1 MNMEKITFATVISA
15 PREKVWDCMLGKETY
30 EQWTVPFHEG
40 STFEGNWEEG
50 SEMKFIGPDESG
62 GMSGM
67 YAVITANR
75 SHEFVS
81 IKHVGEFKDEV
92 KTPWPV
98 TEGQEGYE
106 NYTFKD
112 VDGGTEVLVELNVPS
127 EWKDMFNDMW
137 PKALA
142 KLKEIAEK

>member
-1 MNMEKITFATVISA
+1 MEKIHFSTHINA
-15 PREKVWDCMLGKETY
+15 PREKVWDTMLQKDTY
-30 EQWTVPFHEG
+30 QEWTVPFHEG

-50 SEMKFIGPDESG
+50 SEMKFIGPSENGSI
-62 GMSGM
+62 SGM
-67 YAVITANR
+67 YAIIAANR
-75 SHEFVS
+75 PHEFIS
-81 IKHVGEFKDEV
+81 IKHLGEFKDGE
-92 KTPWPV
+92 KSPWPV
-98 TEGQEGYE
+98 VEGQEGYE

-112 VDGGTEVLVELNVPS
+112 ANGGTEVLVELTVPE